1 MTAQA
6 EYKEGVIVEQMARR
20 LAECRPLVQA
30 VCAALVAEIDKL
42 AFPAG
47 AIKPEPQESGG
58 YQLSRDPASGEDSL
72 VGVWRD
78 ARGRKCGTLLIH
90 ADGSFFAEYDVIRD
104 HPRDARWFVEAVT
117 AWGRGEI
124 IRSEPRLLPVAS

>member
-47 AIKPEPQESGG
+47 AIKPEPPEEGG
-58 YQLSRDPASGEDSL
+58 YRLSRDPVLG
-72 VGVWRD
+72 
-78 ARGRKCGTLLIH
+78 
-90 ADGSFFAEYDVIRD
+90 ADGLVCVW
-104 HPRDARWFVEAVT
+104 RDARWFVEAVT

-124 IRSEPRLLPVAS
+124 IRSKPRLLPVAS